1 MGLKSA
7 VRSSSYIDYSTGYA
21 MALGVVSGVLQA
33 RATGKGLLMQTS
45 LLAQALSMQAMQVTR
60 VENDLSP
67 AQKWINEKKD
77 SMFDKNIAY
86 EDIQEDYSVQGGAPQ
101 IAQYY
106 RAYKTKNGALAL
118 GCLAM
123 HARKRIASLF
133 NLEDVRFNFLRIN
146 SLQKSFLKLAKS
158 LKKAW
163 KKSFW
168 KKILMNGFHT

>member
-1 MGLKSA
+1 MDK
-7 VRSSSYIDYSTGYA
+7 R
-21 MALGVVSGVLQA
+21 
-33 RATGKGLLMQTS
+33 
-45 LLAQALSMQAMQVTR
+45 
-60 VENDLSP
+60 
-67 AQKWINEKKD
+67 KKD
-77 SMFDKNIAY
+77 SMFDNNIAY

-106 RAYKTKNGALAL
+106 RAYKTKMEALAL

-133 NLEDVRFNFLRIN
+133 NLEDVRFNHANKFSPEELFEIG
-146 SLQKSFLKLAKS
+146 KS